1 MNILDDA
8 PVRKAFWRLMPLIV
22 VCYFVAYL
30 DRANVGFAAVHMS
43 RDIGL
48 TASAFGLGAGLFF
61 LTYFFLEVPSN
72 LMLAR
77 YGARRWIA
85 RIMFTWGAAS
95 GAMAFVTNETSFFTL
110 RLLLGAAEAGFFPG
124 ITYFVTLWFPAEYR
138 ARIMAFFLCAA
149 PISLSLG
156 GPISG
161 ALLGLDGLWGIPGWR
176 WMFVIEA
183 LPAIALSFIVLRYLT
198 DRPSDAEWLA
208 PEERIELS
216 GRLAIEALH
225 NSCKQHR
232 SVFTALFNPTVL
244 LFGIANFA
252 IVVAAYGVSFFLPG
266 IIKGFGLSDL
276 QTGFLSAVPY
286 ALAAVSLVWWGR
298 RSDARLERRFH
309 TLIPIV
315 LASIGLAAAAM
326 LVEPAAR
333 MIAFSCAAIGCWA
346 AMPVFWSLCFG
357 NIPNKNAAGAIA
369 VINAIANLGGF
380 AGPSIMGFFRD
391 HTGGFMVGLLVLA
404 GVNLVAAAIVLI
416 VGGRHTHQGVVAESG
431 IASSQRA

>member
-1 MNILDDA
+1 MKIFDDA
-8 PVRKAFWRLMPLIV
+8 PVRKAFWRLMPLIL

-61 LTYFFLEVPSN
+61 VTYFLLEVPSN

-85 RIMFTWGAAS
+85 RIMFTWGAMS
-95 GAMAFVTNETSFFTL
+95 GAMAFVTNETGFYTL

-124 ITYFVTLWFPAEYR
+124 ITYFVTLWFPAAYR

-161 ALLGLDGLWGIPGWR
+161 ALLGMDGLLGIPGWR
-176 WMFVIEA
+176 WMFFIQA
-183 LPAIALSFIVLRYLT
+183 LPALVLSLVVLRYLT
-198 DRPSDAEWLA
+198 DRPSDAAWLA
-208 PEERIELS
+208 LDERTELS
-216 GRLAIEALH
+216 ERLAIDA
-225 NSCKQHR
+225 QR
-232 SVFTALFNPTVL
+232 SVAAEHHSLFHALFNSRVL
-244 LFGIANFA
+244 LFGVANFA
-252 IVVAAYGVSFFLPG
+252 IVVAAYGVSFFLPS
-266 IIKGFGLSDL
+266 IIKEFGLSDL

-286 ALAAVSLVWWGR
+286 ALAAISLVLWGK
-298 RSDARLERRFH
+298 RSDAKLERRYHAFA
-309 TLIPIV
+309 PIV
-315 LASIGLAAAAM
+315 FASIGLAAAA
-326 LVEPAAR
+326 LLSDPTAR

-346 AMPVFWSLCFG
+346 AMPVFWALCFG
-357 NIPNKNAAGAIA
+357 NIPSKNAAGAIA

-380 AGPSIMGFFRD
+380 TGPFIMGFFRD
-391 HTGGFMVGLLVLA
+391 HTGGFVVGLLVLA
-404 GVNLVAAAIVLI
+404 GVNLVAAAIVVH
-416 VGGRHTHQGVVAESG
+416 VGSGRAHEGGVAKANVT
-431 IASSQRA
+431 SS

>member
-1 MNILDDA
+1 MKILDDA

-61 LTYFFLEVPSN
+61 LTYFLLEVPSN

-85 RIMFTWGAAS
+85 RIMFTWGAMS
-95 GAMAFVTNETSFFTL
+95 GAMAFVTNETGFYTL

-124 ITYFVTLWFPAEYR
+124 ITYFVTLWFPAAYR

-156 GPISG
+156 GPVSG
-161 ALLGLDGLWGIPGWR
+161 ALLGMDGLLGIPGWR
-176 WMFVIEA
+176 WMFFIEA
-183 LPAIALSFIVLRYLT
+183 LPALVLSLVVLRYLT
-198 DRPSDAEWLA
+198 DRPSDAAWLA
-208 PEERIELS
+208 PDEQVELS
-216 GRLAIEALH
+216 ERLAIDA
-225 NSCKQHR
+225 QR
-232 SVFTALFNPTVL
+232 SSAAEHHGLFQALFNSRVL
-244 LFGIANFA
+244 LFGVANFA
-252 IVVAAYGVSFFLPG
+252 IVVAAYGVSFFLPR
-266 IIKGFGLSDL
+266 IIKEFGLSDL

-286 ALAAVSLVWWGR
+286 ALAAISLVWWGK
-298 RSDARLERRFH
+298 RSDAKSERRYHAFA
-309 TLIPIV
+309 PIV
-315 LASIGLAAAAM
+315 FASIGLAAAA
-326 LVEPAAR
+326 LLSDPTAR

-346 AMPVFWSLCFG
+346 AMPVFWALCFG
-357 NIPNKNAAGAIA
+357 NIPSKNAAGAIA

-380 AGPSIMGFFRD
+380 TGPSIMGFFRD
-391 HTGGFMVGLLVLA
+391 HTGGFVVGLLVLA
-404 GVNLVAAAIVLI
+404 AVNLVAAVIVAL
-416 VGGRHTHQGVVAESG
+416 VGKGRAHEGGVAKSR
-431 IASSQRA
+431 IASS